1 MEHVVI
7 TASVMDNSPKVIE
20 LTDTTDTDSN
30 NNNNK
35 INTNIDSIDTNNI
48 NSNQLDKIN
57 NNSNN
62 NLSANKNL
70 KKTETT
76 VIDERK
82 TIKKNNKNFV
92 NNNSNNKIIKNNNIN
107 SSNNNL
113 DGIISPIENPSEE
126 ITANQIANKLYTN
139 PVNKQLTTSM
149 NSNSATAIVNI
160 SSNHQQQQQPYI
172 NPMANHSVKNAYPIL
187 KQGSKDDLI
196 SNNIR
201 NDSKSPMA
209 AEKRNDTNSPTAVAI
224 LPAKQSQD
232 TMDTKKNLP
241 KSKAICVDS
250 RIVFLKIGQI
260 DTRNERYDAEAY
272 IECSWHDDEMFKLLT
287 NSTDQR
293 YHGVGSNQSN
303 VAALK
308 NVLKNISAFEYDP
321 NQHWS
326 PQLYIENAIGD
337 LKEEVR
343 HKIEIV
349 EKVHT
354 NNHMKVTP
362 ENISKHMS
370 NFTVRVCE
378 MRKLRGVFY
387 EVFQFNSF
395 NFTS

>member
-1 MEHVVI
+1 MEDVTLASNGSNHVHKKLI
-7 TASVMDNSPKVIE
+7 EDIENYNNSTETNDI
-20 LTDTTDTDSN
+20 N
-30 NNNNK
+30 N
-35 INTNIDSIDTNNI
+35 
-48 NSNQLDKIN
+48 NQLDKVKN
-57 NNSNN
+57 FS
-62 NLSANKNL
+62 SNKNL
-70 KKTETT
+70 KKTESS

-82 TIKKNNKNFV
+82 STIKNKNYM
-92 NNNSNNKIIKNNNIN
+92 NNTSSNKLQKNNN
-107 SSNNNL
+107 NNNI
-113 DGIISPIENPSEE
+113 DGVISPIEDPADE
-126 ITANQIANKLYTN
+126 ITANQIANKLHTN
-139 PVNKQLTTSM
+139 TVPKQTTPM
-149 NSNSATAIVNI
+149 NSNSATAVVNI
-160 SSNHQQQQQPYI
+160 NSNHQQYI

-187 KQGSKDDLI
+187 NQNSKDELI
-196 SNNIR
+196 SNNTTR
-201 NDSKSPMA
+201 TDSKSPTT
-209 AEKRNDTNSPTAVAI
+209 AEKRIETSPTNI
-224 LPAKQSQD
+224 ISPQPQSQQHQLVKQHD
-232 TMDTKKNLP
+232 SIVDKKSVTP
-241 KSKAICVDS
+241 KSKAIFVDS

-287 NSTDQR
+287 NSSDLR
-293 YHGVGSNQSN
+293 SSNIGSTNQSN

-308 NVLKNISAFEYDP
+308 NILKNISAFEYDP

-362 ENISKHMS
+362 ENISKHIS

-387 EVFQFNSF
+387 EVTFHFIVK
-395 NFTS
+395 